1 MGAAKI
7 SARDVQAAAEETVL
21 VGVSQTAKAHAA
33 MAVLDAV
40 VNALVAVAILVTLD
54 ALAHRRRIP
63 WINQRLRTRET
74 W

>member
-1 MGAAKI
+1 MYAQGVQVVAAGT
-7 SARDVQAAAEETVL
+7 VQVDAPL
-21 VGVSQTAKAHAA
+21 IAKTHAA
-33 MAVLDAV
+33 MGVLDAV
-40 VNALVAVAILVTLD
+40 ENALIPVAVVVTLD